1 MNDKGRNMSCGCE
14 RQECADW
21 LRTSGLAVPGGNGKP
36 DKRICCK
43 CSMEGPYSELN
54 VCLRDFRRDVIGNLD
69 PIEDCH
75 EIAMRFSKHL
85 LTFGEFEADYAD
97 DFLDD
102 TGRAFLD
109 AAERNGG
116 RDAFRYAEYLQFDF
130 NVDDNDGVD
139 EDELVR
145 CSIHW
150 LARSAA
156 DGYKRAIRELGV
168 VAEGFYDCGNRFF
181 DDVDSEGIPTDYIVS
196 DCCLLSAALK
206 GDPVAIQRYVDTR
219 LTHSPWAGNEDYVLA
234 LQMMGPFANI
244 GDVEEDGR
252 SDYEKREDRLA
263 IKNLQS
269 NIDYGLN
276 EKPEMAN
283 LSIMWHPWEHPF
295 AVAICAENG
304 WRIEKDITKA
314 VKHYRIA
321 ADLGCKAAKEAL
333 VRLKNDAS

>member
-1 MNDKGRNMSCGCE
+1 MNDKDRKMSCGCG

-102 TGRAFLD
+102 IGKTFLN
-109 AAERNGG
+109 AAERKGG

-145 CSIHW
+145 CRIHW

-156 DGYKRAIRELGV
+156 DGYKRAIRELGW
-168 VAEGFYDCGNRFF
+168 VAEGFYDCGNDFF

-196 DCCLLSAALK
+196 DCCFLSAALK
-206 GDPVAIQRYVDTR
+206 GDPKAIQRYVDTR
-219 LTHSPWAGNEDYVLA
+219 LIHSPRDGNEDYVLA
-234 LQMMGPFANI
+234 LQMMGPFANMK
-244 GDVEEDGR
+244 DVKDRGRSRYEED
-252 SDYEKREDRLA
+252 EDRLA
-263 IKNLQS
+263 IRSLQS
-269 NIDYGLN
+269 NIDYGLK
-276 EKPEMAN
+276 ESPKMSD
-283 LSIMWHPWEHPF
+283 LSKWHPWEHPF

-321 ADLGCKAAKEAL
+321 AELGCKAAKEAL
-333 VRLKNDAS
+333 VRLRNDAS